1 LIIII
6 YRVVYH
12 ENASV
17 LFLLFDGNRP
27 SYAIHTQH
35 AAQIGCHIVIQ
46 LILQTEPMTANP
58 LHNTRER
65 EREREKERE
74 AERDKKRGRGMG
86 REREGQRKREE
97 GGRGRERKRGR
108 GAGRWVGEEERE
120 RQ

>member
-1 LIIII
+1 
-6 YRVVYH
+6 VVYH

-65 EREREKERE
+65 ERERKRE
-74 AERDKKRGRGMG
+74 AER
-86 REREGQRKREE
+86 Q
-97 GGRGRERKRGR
+97 
-108 GAGRWVGEEERE
+108 
-120 RQ
+120 